1 MLTSSYFLGKSHFGD
16 DEIQTYLASEPVL
29 EYFMTAVGSNRILA
43 QKSKGLTEE
52 SIKPPATL
60 DNNLVLGIIFNNTK
74 IQLKFHEVI

>member
-29 EYFMTAVGSNRILA
+29 EYFMTAVVSNRILA
-43 QKSKGLTEE
+43 QKSKELTEE

-60 DNNLVLGIIFNNTK
+60 DDNLAL
-74 IQLKFHEVI
+74 